1 MTAPDAPAEQRSPT
15 APSPSGGAPRAT
27 ILVVDDDTANLA
39 SLVKIFEKLGLRV
52 LPATNGSEALD
63 LLRQSAVNVVLTD
76 LMMPG
81 MSGVELLKHTRA
93 LTAEAEVVIM
103 TAYGTIERA
112 VEAVREGAYDF
123 ITKPFRRA
131 QIERVVTRVLEKQAL
146 LAENRA
152 LRAQLA
158 NAQGA
163 RTNSGIVGN
172 APALRKVME
181 TARQAAPSQ
190 ATVLLM
196 GESGTGKELFAQAI
210 HRMSSRADGPFV
222 AVNCGAL
229 PESIIEAELFGAER
243 GAFTGATSTREGRF
257 SRAHRGTLF
266 LDEIGELSPH
276 VQVKLL
282 RVLQSGEF
290 ERVGGA
296 QTIRVDCRI
305 VAATNLD
312 LAQQVKLGEFRE
324 DLYYRLNVI
333 PITLPPLRARKEDI
347 PLLADHFLRE
357 FAEKN
362 GKAMDGISRRAMDR
376 LVDYSWPGNVRELVN
391 TMERAVVLAR
401 ADVIDEDDLPETM
414 TGSAPSQEGLTF
426 ALGTPLEE
434 IERRV
439 IRETLRYTGGDKRR
453 AAQLLGIATR
463 TIYRKLDEKDD

>member
-1 MTAPDAPAEQRSPT
+1 MSLPSERPAPDATP
-15 APSPSGGAPRAT
+15 PSGTRAT

-52 LPATNGSEALD
+52 LPATNGSEALE
-63 LLRQSAVNVVLTD
+63 LLRQSPVDIILSD

-81 MSGVELLKHTRA
+81 MSGVELLKHARA
-93 LTAEAEVVIM
+93 LTPEVEVVIM

-123 ITKPFRRA
+123 VTKPFRRA
-131 QIERVVTRVLEKQAL
+131 QIERVVGRVLEKQAL
-146 LAENRA
+146 LAENKA

-158 NAQGA
+158 DAQGD
-163 RTNSGIVGN
+163 RPRSGIVGN

-196 GESGTGKELFAQAI
+196 GESGTGKELFAHAI
-210 HRMSSRADGPFV
+210 HRMSSRSDGPFV

-257 SRAHRGTLF
+257 ARAHRGTLF
-266 LDEIGELSPH
+266 LDEVGELTPH

-282 RVLQSGEF
+282 RVLQSGEY

-296 QTIRVDCRI
+296 GSLRVDCRI

-312 LAQQVKLGEFRE
+312 LAQQVRAGEFRE

-333 PITLPPLRARKEDI
+333 AITLPPLRARKEDI
-347 PLLADHFLRE
+347 PLLADHFLRA
-357 FAEKN
+357 FAEQN
-362 GKAMDGISRRAMDR
+362 GRPMEGISRRAMDA
-376 LVDYSWPGNVRELVN
+376 LIDYPWPGNVRELVN

-401 ADVIDEDDLPETM
+401 GTVIDLDDLPDTM
-414 TGSAPSQEGLTF
+414 TGAAPPQEGLSF

-463 TIYRKLDEKDD
+463 TIYRKIDGKDD

>member
-1 MTAPDAPAEQRSPT
+1 MSPPSERPAPDAT
-15 APSPSGGAPRAT
+15 APSGARAT

-52 LPATNGSEALD
+52 LPATTGTEALD
-63 LLRQSAVNVVLTD
+63 LLRQSPVDIVLSD

-81 MSGVELLKHTRA
+81 MSGVELLKHARA
-93 LTAEAEVVIM
+93 LTPEVEVVIM

-131 QIERVVTRVLEKQAL
+131 QIERVVGRVLEKQAL

-158 NAQGA
+158 DAQGG
-163 RTNSGIVGN
+163 RPRSGIVGN

-196 GESGTGKELFAQAI
+196 GESGTGKELFADAI
-210 HRMSSRADGPFV
+210 HRMSSRSAGPFV

-257 SRAHRGTLF
+257 ARAHRGTLF
-266 LDEIGELSPH
+266 LDEVGELAPH

-282 RVLQSGEF
+282 RVLQSGEY

-296 QTIRVDCRI
+296 QSLRVDCRI

-312 LAQQVKLGEFRE
+312 LAAQVKAGEFRE
-324 DLYYRLNVI
+324 DLFYRLNVI
-333 PITLPPLRARKEDI
+333 AITLPPLRARKEDI
-347 PLLADHFLRE
+347 PLLADHFLRV

-362 GKAMDGISRRAMDR
+362 GKAMEGISRRAMDA
-376 LVDYSWPGNVRELVN
+376 LVDSPWPGNVRELVN

-401 ADVIDEDDLPETM
+401 GTVIDLEDLPESM
-414 TGSAPSQEGLTF
+414 TGAAPPAEGLSF

-439 IRETLRYTGGDKRR
+439 IRETLRYTNGDKRR